1 MINSIMSKES
11 KDNKLH
17 HVSVQAAPVI
27 LHKDI
32 KDKINEIRIK
42 RDAIMLAHNKVNLQ
56 QDKYNKT
63 IICLSLFSAFF
74 ESTKA
79 QLNLATRNDWL
90 APISILMPI
99 LLSTILSIISSLMK
113 FKKFNE
119 RIDLLSKATEK
130 SNATVLNLRRLQE
143 SLNFQSYIQ
152 SYKDYSG
159 SVTESYR
166 DALDYYERALYPHEH
181 ERYMKEAI
189 KIAKNATEFNNN
201 NNNMILNTKLYPNNI
216 QLDSP
221 GIESIDKFK
230 SNKNLENIKINIK
243 EEDSIK
249 EDSIKEDSIKEDFIE
264 EDSIKEDSIKSKISN
279 DKVYQHNVVEISNNI
294 NELYKKFEKDSD
306 NIKLKPKNN

>member
-1 MINSIMSKES
+1 MSKET
-11 KDNKLH
+11 KDNTLH
-17 HVSVQAAPVI
+17 HVSVQATPVI

-32 KDKINEIRIK
+32 KDKINEIRVK
-42 RDAIMLAHNKVNLQ
+42 RDAIMLAHNRVNLD
-56 QDKYNKT
+56 QDKYNKA

-74 ESTKA
+74 ESVKA

-143 SLNFQSYIQ
+143 SLNFQSYMQ

-166 DALDYYERALYPHEH
+166 DALDCYERALYPHEH
-181 ERYMKEAI
+181 EKYLKEAT
-189 KIAKNATEFNNN
+189 KIAKNTKEYKTDNDLLLHNN
-201 NNNMILNTKLYPNNI
+201 LYPNNI

-221 GIESIDKFK
+221 DVESSGQLDNH
-230 SNKNLENIKINIK
+230 SQHIKIKIK
-243 EEDSIK
+243 DHVTK
-249 EDSIKEDSIKEDFIE
+249 EDGAKDDGAKDDEGKDDGAK
-264 EDSIKEDSIKSKISN
+264 N
-279 DKVYQHNVVEISNNI
+279 DGAKDDGGKDDGGKDEQNKVVELSNNI

-306 NIKLKPKNN
+306 NVKLKPSTET

>member
-1 MINSIMSKES
+1 MSKP
-11 KDNKLH
+11 KDKNLH
-17 HVSVQAAPVI
+17 HVSVQAAPVV

-32 KDKINEIRIK
+32 KNKIAEIRIK
-42 RDAIMLAHNKVNLQ
+42 RDAIMLAHNKVNLE
-56 QDKYNKT
+56 QDKYNKA

-79 QLNLATRNDWL
+79 QLNLSTRDDWI
-90 APISILMPI
+90 APVSILMPI

-143 SLNFQSYIQ
+143 SLNFQPYMQ

-166 DALDYYERALYPHEH
+166 DALDCYERALYPQEH
-181 ERYMKEAI
+181 DRFMNEAL
-189 KIAKNATEFNNN
+189 KIAKNTQKNQGES
-201 NNNMILNTKLYPNNI
+201 NTIDTFLTHTSFPNNI

-221 GIESIDKFK
+221 DIQGSVSKTTDE
-230 SNKNLENIKINIK
+230 LEEENIKINIK
-243 EEDSIK
+243 ESINNESLENTEQDK
-249 EDSIKEDSIKEDFIE
+249 QDKQDKTKLNKVIE
-264 EDSIKEDSIKSKISN
+264 MSK
-279 DKVYQHNVVEISNNI
+279 NI
-294 NELYKKFEKDSD
+294 NKLYKNDDEDEKK
-306 NIKLKPKNN
+306 KLKP